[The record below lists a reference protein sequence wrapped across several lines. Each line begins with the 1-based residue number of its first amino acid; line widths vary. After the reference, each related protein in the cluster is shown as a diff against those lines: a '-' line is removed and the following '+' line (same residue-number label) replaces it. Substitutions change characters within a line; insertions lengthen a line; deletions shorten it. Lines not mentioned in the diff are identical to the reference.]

1 MDCSVCWNLS
11 HLWTA
16 AWTGRLPVTQT
27 PCALT
32 CTSRVCFPA
41 PPHTLAL
48 PGWRL
53 TDHASLPSAEKR
65 AGVFH
70 LQAPSG
76 PYGLNFSE
84 AEAACGAQ
92 GAVLASLLQ
101 LSAAQ
106 QVCGAW
112 ESGAKPVGAFLSW
125 ALGLSLR
132 FCRCS
137 WASTSALL
145 AGWPTA
151 RLPTPSSSPQQTVGT
166 ARWAWSAWA
175 PGRTSRSAGTP
186 TASAC
191 EVRPPPQAH
200 ALLPLSADPLTHCT
214 AFPADVAC
222 RCRDGFVGDGTSVC
236 NGKLLD
242 VLATTA
248 NFSTF
253 YGVPRGQG
261 CGAAGILGEGTHREP
276 THNPVSHHPQML
288 LSYANA
294 TPRGLEFL
302 DFLDDERTYKT
313 LFVPVNEGFV
323 DNMVTGSVGR
333 AGPDPAF

>member
-1 MDCSVCWNLS
+1 MWGLGVWSQACGGLFELGLGSQPTLLPLQLGLHLCLVGWLANGSAAHPVVFPAADCGDGQVGVVSLGARENLS
-11 HLWTA
+11 ERWDAYCFRMRGTA
-16 AWTGRLPVTQT
+16 A
-27 PCALT
+27 
-32 CTSRVCFPA
+32 
-41 PPHTLAL
+41 PP
-48 PGWRL
+48 
-53 TDHASLPSAEKR
+53 
-65 AGVFH
+65 
-70 LQAPSG
+70 
-76 PYGLNFSE
+76 
-84 AEAACGAQ
+84 
-92 GAVLASLLQ
+92 
-101 LSAAQ
+101 
-106 QVCGAW
+106 
-112 ESGAKPVGAFLSW
+112 
-125 ALGLSLR
+125 
-132 FCRCS
+132 
-137 WASTSALL
+137 
-145 AGWPTA
+145 
-151 RLPTPSSSPQQTVGT
+151 
-166 ARWAWSAWA
+166 
-175 PGRTSRSAGTP
+175 
-186 TASAC
+186 
-191 EVRPPPQAH
+191 AH

-261 CGAAGILGEGTHREP
+261 CGAAGILGEGTHRES

-288 LSYANA
+288 LGYANA
-294 TPRGLEFL
+294 TPRGLDFL